1 MLRFI
6 RNFFR
11 NFKEY
16 ILLIILLVISLLFLS
31 LNNDPKIKNLKRIA
45 LGGFAFLNSAAGSIT
60 DLFNDEDEYIEL
72 KKKNA
77 ELMLKVNQLR
87 EYGLENNELRRLL
100 EFKEETDFK
109 LRAGKII
116 SELVSKA
123 QGSFIINIGSEDSI
137 KVGMPVLNE
146 LGIIGI
152 ITDVSEEYSMVR
164 TLHNSS
170 LKITVTD
177 QRSSVDGILSWNGIS
192 LIISNIPTTYDVKIG
207 DRFIT
212 SEFSTIFP
220 PSIPVGLV
228 TRKETNISGLLSNI
242 TIEPFVDLTS
252 IKNVFVLMVIQSDKV
267 DELELNLFKR

>member
-1 MLRFI
+1 MLKFI
-6 RNFFR
+6 RNFFG

-45 LGGFAFLNSAAGSIT
+45 LGGFSFLNSAVGSIT

-164 TLHNSS
+164 TLHNSI

-252 IKNVFVLMVIQSDKV
+252 IKNVFVLMVVQSDKV
-267 DELELNLFKR
+267 GELELNLFKR